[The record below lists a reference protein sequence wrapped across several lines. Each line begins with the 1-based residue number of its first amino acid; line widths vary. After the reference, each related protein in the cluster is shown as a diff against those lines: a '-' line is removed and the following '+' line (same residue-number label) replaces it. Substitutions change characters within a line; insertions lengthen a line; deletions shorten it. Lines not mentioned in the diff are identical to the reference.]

1 MTAAVV
7 LTLLVDR
14 KKEELVAELVHL
26 DPPVDPRLEGACPL

>member
-14 KKEELVAELVHL
+14 QKEELVAELVYL
-26 DPPVDPRLEGACPL
+26 VPPVDPRLEGACPL